1 MSGVSGEVFRAM
13 SGAYGH
19 SEGKMKTQ
27 TQRRHESMCTDGVY
41 CENRDCPPGKAWR
54 AAHNYKVR
62 EIDGAKEAV
71 SSGDVCE
78 GRPEMLARGTADG
91 KQEPTEGHRAVLVPV
106 LPQADRTGAV
116 QTDAPDGT
124 DTRLSA
130 AAKADA
136 KARGTT
142 ADRIARLR
150 ERLRSSAEPGG
161 PTDREATPSTESSTV
176 LQTLRAE
183 NPDRMGSRDGQA
195 MAKTQPKRGRPRKY
209 VTAEE
214 LKRANRDRV
223 QKHRR
228 KARGNV

>member
-1 MSGVSGEVFRAM
+1 MSEMRRALFQGYGV
-13 SGAYGH
+13 

-27 TQRRHESMCTDGVY
+27 AQRRHESMCSDGRY

-54 AAHNYKVR
+54 AAHNYKVQ

-71 SSGDVCE
+71 PSGDVRE
-78 GRPEMLARGTADG
+78 GRPEMLAQGTADG
-91 KQEPTEGHRAVLVPV
+91 KQEPPERDRAVRLPV
-106 LPQADRTGAV
+106 LPQADRTGTAE
-116 QTDAPDGT
+116 TNAPDGS
-124 DTRLSA
+124 DTRLST

-150 ERLRSSAEPGG
+150 ERLRSGSEPGG
-161 PTDREATPSTESSTV
+161 QTDREATPSTESSTV